1 MGGPKVMPTLHLRK
15 YLHEIKLSGITL
27 NLRKCNFALGE
38 VKFVGH
44 VIGSGQHRADP
55 DKISVV
61 QNMDAPVDKKQVRQ
75 ILVSFRTSGSRP
87 IYQISLTLL
96 NHSPP

>member
-1 MGGPKVMPTLHLRK
+1 MRALQQVLQPVQKFTASFVDDMSVHSVAWRDHMLHLRK

-44 VIGSGQHRADP
+44 VIGSGQHHADP
-55 DKISVV
+55 DNI
-61 QNMDAPVDKKQVRQ
+61 
-75 ILVSFRTSGSRP
+75 
-87 IYQISLTLL
+87 
-96 NHSPP
+96 